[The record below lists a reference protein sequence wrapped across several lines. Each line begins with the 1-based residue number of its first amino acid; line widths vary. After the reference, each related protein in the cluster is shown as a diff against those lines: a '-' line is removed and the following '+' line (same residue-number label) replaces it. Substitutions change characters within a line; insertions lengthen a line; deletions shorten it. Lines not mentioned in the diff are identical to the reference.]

1 MPVKR
6 CHYLK
11 ADGTSC
17 QSPPLRGE
25 KYCHSHLRF
34 KGRPV
39 RTWRGRRS
47 DTPDRLLVPPPKDLR
62 EHQIRLTRV
71 IQAVAENRM
80 DLDRAGRVLY
90 ALEQIGAK
98 LRAAAA
104 RDAGLSQQQLPA
116 EPEGEEEQFVPKLG
130 KDGQLYLEDK
140 SFGIKIV
147 I

>member
-1 MPVKR
+1 MPVRR

-11 ADGTSC
+11 GDGTSC

-25 KYCHSHLRF
+25 KYCHAHLRF

-47 DTPDRLLVPPPKDLR
+47 DAPDRLLVPPPKNLR
-62 EHQIRLTRV
+62 EHLIRLSRV
-71 IQAVAENRM
+71 AQAIAEDRI

-90 ALEQIGAK
+90 QLEQIGVK
-98 LRAAAA
+98 LRAAEFPDMAA
-104 RDAGLSQQQLPA
+104 KESWLTA
-116 EPEGEEEQFVPKLG
+116 EMDGDGQFVAELQE
-130 KDGQLYLEDK
+130 DGQLCLSNK
-140 SFGIKIV
+140 SFGIKIE

>member
-1 MPVKR
+1 MPVRR

-25 KYCHSHLRF
+25 KYCHAHLRF

-39 RTWRGRRS
+39 RTWRGQRS
-47 DTPDRLLVPPPKDLR
+47 DPPDRLLVPPPKNLR

-71 IQAVAENRM
+71 IHAILENRI

-90 ALEQIGAK
+90 ELEQIGAK
-98 LRAAAA
+98 LRAAEFPDIAA
-104 RDAGLSQQQLPA
+104 KQSRLTAEMKRDG
-116 EPEGEEEQFVPKLG
+116 QFVAELQE
-130 KDGQLYLEDK
+130 DGRVCLSNK
-140 SFGIKIV
+140 SFGIKIE

>member
-1 MPVKR
+1 MPVNR

-25 KYCHSHLRF
+25 KYCHQHLRF

-47 DTPDRLLVPPPKDLR
+47 DAPDRLLVPAPKNLRDLN
-62 EHQIRLTRV
+62 IRLSRV
-71 IQAVAENRM
+71 AQAIARGEI

-90 ALEQIGAK
+90 ELDKLGAK
-98 LRAAAA
+98 LRAAEFP
-104 RDAGLSQQQLPA
+104 GLESQLM
-116 EPEGEEEQFVPKLG
+116 EETEEDGQFVAELQE
-130 KDGQLYLEDK
+130 DGRVVCNNK
-140 SFGIKIV
+140 SFGIKIEM
-147 I
+147 

>member
-11 ADGTSC
+11 AEGSSC

-25 KYCHSHLRF
+25 KYCHQHLRF

-39 RTWRGRRS
+39 RTWRSRRS
-47 DTPDRLLVPPPKDLR
+47 DAPDRLLVPPPKNLRDLKGR
-62 EHQIRLTRV
+62 HSRV
-71 IQAVAENRM
+71 AQAIAQDRI

-90 ALEQIGAK
+90 EFDQIGAK
-98 LRAAAA
+98 LRAAEFADMTA
-104 RDAGLSQQQLPA
+104 KERQLIT
-116 EPEGEEEQFVPKLG
+116 EEEGERQFVAEIQENGRVCLNN
-130 KDGQLYLEDK
+130 K
-140 SFGIKIV
+140 SFGIKIE

>member
-62 EHQIRLTRV
+62 EHQIRLSRV
-71 IQAVAENRM
+71 IHAIAENRI
-80 DLDRAGRVLY
+80 DLDRAARVLRE
-90 ALEQIGAK
+90 LDRVGAE
-98 LRAAAA
+98 LRAAQLG
-104 RDAGLSQQQLPA
+104 DAGRKYEQLMA
-116 EPEGEEEQFVPKLG
+116 ELEGGEQFVAELQD
-130 KDGQLYLEDK
+130 DGQLCVKNK

>member
-25 KYCHSHLRF
+25 KYCHAHLRF

-47 DTPDRLLVPPPKDLR
+47 DTPDRLLVPPPKNLR
-62 EHQIRLTRV
+62 EHMARLSLLMHA
-71 IQAVAENRM
+71 IAEDRI
-80 DLDRAGRVLY
+80 DLDRSARILY
-90 ALEQIGAK
+90 ELDKIGAK
-98 LRAAAA
+98 LRAAAFPDTA
-104 RDAGLSQQQLPA
+104 AKDPQLMA
-116 EPEGEEEQFVPKLG
+116 EMEGEGQFVAELQE
-130 KDGQLYLEDK
+130 DGRVCLNNK
-140 SFGIKIV
+140 SFGIKIEL
-147 I
+147 

>member
-1 MPVKR
+1 MAVRR

-47 DTPDRLLVPPPKDLR
+47 DAPDRLLVPPPKNVR
-62 EHQIRLTRV
+62 EHQIRLSRV
-71 IQAVAENRM
+71 AQAIAKGEI
-80 DLDRAGRVLY
+80 DLDRACRVLY
-90 ALEQIGAK
+90 ELEKIGAK
-98 LRAAAA
+98 LRPQSSLTLQRNRAGA
-104 RDAGLSQQQLPA
+104 RRKWMGTS
-116 EPEGEEEQFVPKLG
+116 
-130 KDGQLYLEDK
+130 
-140 SFGIKIV
+140 SS
-147 I
+147 

>member
-34 KGRPV
+34 KGRTV

-47 DTPDRLLVPPPKDLR
+47 DAPDRLLVPPPKNLR
-62 EHQIRLTRV
+62 EHMVRLSRV
-71 IQAVAENRM
+71 IHAIAENRI

-90 ALEQIGAK
+90 ELEQIGAK
-98 LRAAAA
+98 LRAAEFRDIAA
-104 RDAGLSQQQLPA
+104 KDPQFMA
-116 EPEGEEEQFVPKLG
+116 EMEGDGQFVAELQE
-130 KDGQLYLEDK
+130 DGQLILSNK
-140 SFGIKIV
+140 SFGIKV
-147 I
+147 EL